1 MWRFTQP
8 RSRPVGCET
17 SHQQIWVDCGLDE
30 NWSVGWVVGWV
41 RGGER
46 DVEVY
51 TTQSPSPTFTTSPP
65 FPVQLS
71 PSHKP
76 APTICAW
83 SRDIS
88 V

>member
-46 DVEVY
+46 CGGLHNPDLCLLVV
-51 TTQSPSPTFTTSPP
+51 
-65 FPVQLS
+65 
-71 PSHKP
+71 KP
-76 APTICAW
+76 LDENWMRIG
-83 SRDIS
+83 
-88 V
+88 